1 MVLMADEK
9 TLASK
14 KFNEYDLD
22 GNGSLDSEELGEIM
36 IWLHDLT
43 CKGKRRLSEEEKAYE
58 RNALQQSILAACDDG
73 DGELSFEEFWSWRE
87 RYVYLERRQNRIRAM
102 ANQDSA
108 AGAIRKSD
116 GGGCDVACVIS

>member
-9 TLASK
+9 TLASQ

-22 GNGSLDSEELGEIM
+22 GNGSLDSNELGEIM

-43 CKGKRRLSEEEKAYE
+43 SKGKRRLSEEEKAYE
-58 RNALQQSILAACDDG
+58 RNALQQSILNACDDG

-102 ANQDSA
+102 ANQDRA
-108 AGAIRKSD
+108 AGAIPKND
-116 GGGCDVACVIS
+116 GGACDSSCIIS